1 MATNLFNTFQIF
13 NNINAKTLVK
23 SAKDAT
29 AVELPRFIAGD
40 KIPISYTLLEEQQD
54 DIDNPFKI
62 ITPNNYSL
70 KIGIFNPDDGATLA
84 YQNSF
89 IDNAIKQCKESYLNL
104 ATQQIS
110 DFLGS
115 AQNKSVIFEIE
126 VTDSNGNITTAY
138 QNTVKLYK
146 DYIKQNM
153 VSVPPGEQAATV
165 TWALGTF
172 VKLNPTVFQP
182 LTFISPNGNKFT
194 MFIDDDGSLKINRI
208 G

>member
-13 NNINAKTLVK
+13 NNINDKTLVK

-29 AVELPRFIAGD
+29 TVELPLFIAGD

-62 ITPNNYSL
+62 IDPGSYSL
-70 KIGIFNPDDGATLA
+70 KIGIFNPDDGSVLA

-89 IDNAIKQCKESYLNL
+89 VNNNDKQSKESYLDL

-110 DFLGS
+110 DFLGV

-138 QNTVKLYK
+138 QNTIKLYK

-153 VSVPPGEQAATV
+153 VSVPPGEQAATI
-165 TWALGTF
+165 TWSLGTF
-172 VKLNPTVFQP
+172 VKLNPSVFQP
-182 LTFISPNGNKFT
+182 LTFVSPNGIKFT

>member
-54 DIDNPFKI
+54 NIDNPFKI
-62 ITPNNYSL
+62 ITPDSYTL
-70 KIGIFNPDDGATLA
+70 KIGMFNPDDGSTLA
-84 YQNSF
+84 LQNSF
-89 IDNAIKQCKESYLNL
+89 DNNTTKQSKESYLDL

-110 DFLGS
+110 DFLGN
-115 AQNKSVIFEIE
+115 AQSKSVIFEIE
-126 VTDSNGNITTAY
+126 ITDSNGNITTAY

-153 VSVPPGEQAATV
+153 ISVPAGEQAATI

-182 LTFISPNGNKFT
+182 LTFVSPNGNKFA
-194 MFIDDDGSLKINRI
+194 MYIDDDGTLKINRI